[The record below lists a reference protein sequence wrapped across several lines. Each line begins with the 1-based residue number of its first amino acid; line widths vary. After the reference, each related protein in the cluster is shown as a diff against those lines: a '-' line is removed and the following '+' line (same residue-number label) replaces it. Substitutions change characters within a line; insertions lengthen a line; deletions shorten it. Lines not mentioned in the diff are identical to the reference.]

1 MIFTE
6 IRTFIKTFYVEIL
19 TKSYT
24 NSNANTELL
33 TLQTYRTFLQIT
45 SRGFFCRFESSR
57 NLAEANFGHLVQNQ
71 TKTYEK

>member
-57 NLAEANFGHLVQNQ
+57 NLAEANFCYLVQNQ

>member
-45 SRGFFCRFESSR
+45 SRGFFCRFKSSR
-57 NLAEANFGHLVQNQ
+57 NLAEANFCHLVQNQ